1 MYRRA
6 RHFCSIVPIEK
17 YTPAPAGLYEQV
29 SLSQG
34 PLFRYAAGAVQSL
47 GLRAMRSRVFP
58 GWHRFRP
65 GNYCADR
72 RRR

>member
-1 MYRRA
+1 M
-6 RHFCSIVPIEK
+6 EK
-17 YTPAPAGLYEQV
+17 YTQAPAGLYEPE

-34 PLFRYAAGAVQSL
+34 PISQYAAGAIQPL